1 MEEELES
8 LREKSTRASAVY
20 DDLEAGES
28 MSFGESLRALSPQ
41 QWFILAFLLF
51 LDVIAFGFL
60 LLVWTG
66 RFTF

>member
-1 MEEELES
+1 MDEELES

-20 DDLEAGES
+20 DELDAEERQ
-28 MSFGESLRALSPQ
+28 SFGESLRAFSSQ

-51 LDVIAFGFL
+51 LDVLAFGFL

-66 RFTF
+66 RFSF